1 MKKILFA
8 MSVFCIFQLSAQRD
22 TVFVDP
28 NDSAYSVLPSG
39 YMIIDTVE
47 VITQESRFIR
57 SSTQCAGGGGS
68 RIGQLPDSTFYV
80 FWKVEVKNNG
90 LLGRYYF
97 QNNSVL
103 LDSISVSSTSQSI
116 QYTDTFKINSDSVT
130 TNWTCNATGTDS
142 IELTEAVYFT
152 NIQINITPIIS
163 VNIEI
168 HNAVKQKIT
177 VFPNPTSSSIRFSGD
192 GVKEGQLIQ
201 IYNVTGELLKTIS
214 VKGQIVKIED
224 LRNGLHFLRV
234 GASTVPFIKN

>member
-8 MSVFCIFQLSAQRD
+8 MSVFCIFQLSAHRD

-28 NDSAYSVLPSG
+28 HDSAYSVLPSG
-39 YMIIDTVE
+39 YMIIDNVK

-68 RIGQLPDSTFYV
+68 RIALFIF

-103 LDSISVSSTSQSI
+103 LDFISVSSTSQSI
-116 QYTDTFKINSDSVT
+116 QYTDTFKINADSVT

-142 IELTEAVYFT
+142 IELTEAVYFI
-152 NIQINITPIIS
+152 NLQINITPIIS

-192 GVKEGQLIQ
+192 NVKEGQLIQ
-201 IYNVTGELLKTIS
+201 SYNVTG
-214 VKGQIVKIED
+214 
-224 LRNGLHFLRV
+224 
-234 GASTVPFIKN
+234 